1 MSVRGGPE
9 ITDSNLALFLDV
21 ANTKSYPGSGS
32 SWTDLAQG
40 LIFSANGTVTPVET
54 KAGALSFAF
63 NSSGYWTY
71 STTPSLVDMA
81 GECTLIY
88 WYYNEGLSTRRT
100 IFEKAGTIYNSYEQE
115 IAMTCETNNEI
126 SYYSRYNLYDFA
138 YANPADLNAW
148 NMIGIKM
155 SSGKTTAIRGGMRS
169 KNGSAWETNYTVRS
183 NTPITTAGQIR
194 VGTGYAGTMDTGNL
208 ALLMVYTKMLTD
220 AEVLEVY
227 NAYRGRF
234 GL

>member
-1 MSVRGGPE
+1 MSACGGPE
-9 ITDSNLALFLDV
+9 ITDSNLVLFLDV
-21 ANTKSYPGSGS
+21 GNTKSYPGSGS

-40 LIFSANGTVTPVET
+40 LVFSANGTVTPVET

-100 IFEKAGTIYNSYEQE
+100 IFEKAGTIYSSYEQE
-115 IAMTCETNNEI
+115 IAMTCEVNNDI
-126 SYYSRYNLYDFA
+126 SYYSRYNFYDYA

-155 SSGKTTAIRGGMRS
+155 SSGKTSTNRTGSRS
-169 KNGSAWETNYTVRS
+169 KNGSAWETNYVPRS
-183 NTPITTAGQIR
+183 VTPITTAGQIR

-208 ALLMVYTKMLTD
+208 ALLLVYTKMLTD

-227 NAYRGRF
+227 NAFRGRF

>member
-1 MSVRGGPE
+1 MSVYAGPE
-9 ITDSNLALFLDV
+9 ITDSNLVLCLD
-21 ANTKSYPGSGS
+21 AGNTKSYSGSGT

-40 LIFSANGTVTPVET
+40 LVFSSNGTLTPLET
-54 KAGALSFAF
+54 KAGVLSFAF

-100 IFEKAGTIYNSYEQE
+100 IFEKAGTIYSSYEQE
-115 IAMTCETNNEI
+115 IAMTSETSNDI
-126 SYYSRYNLYDFA
+126 SYYSRYNTYDYG
-138 YANPADLNAW
+138 YANPASVNAW
-148 NMIGIKM
+148 NMLGIKM
-155 SSGKTTAIRGGMRS
+155 NSGKTSATRTGLRS
-169 KNGSAWETNYTVRS
+169 KNGSVWETNYVARS
-183 NTPITTAGQIR
+183 VTPITAAGQIR
-194 VGTGYAGTMDTGNL
+194 IGTGYAGTMDTGNL

-227 NAYRGRF
+227 NATRGRF

>member
-1 MSVRGGPE
+1 MSARGGPE
-9 ITDSNLALFLDV
+9 ITDSNLVLFLDV
-21 ANTKSYPGSGS
+21 GNTKSYPGSGS

-40 LIFSANGTVTPVET
+40 LVFSANGTVTPVET

-100 IFEKAGTIYNSYEQE
+100 IFEKAGTIYSSYEQE

-126 SYYSRYNLYDFA
+126 SYYSRYNLYDYA

-155 SSGKTTAIRGGMRS
+155 SSGKTSTNRTGLRS
-169 KNGSAWETNYTVRS
+169 KNGSAWETNYVARS
-183 NTPITTAGQIR
+183 TTPITTAGQIR

>member
-1 MSVRGGPE
+1 MSARGGPE
-9 ITDSNLALFLDV
+9 ITDSNLVLFLDV
-21 ANTKSYPGSGS
+21 GNTKSYPGSGS

-40 LIFSANGTVTPVET
+40 LVFSANGTVTPVET

-115 IAMTCETNNEI
+115 IAMTCEVNNDI
-126 SYYSRYNLYDFA
+126 SYYSRYNLYDYA

-155 SSGKTTAIRGGMRS
+155 STGKTSTNRTGSRS
-169 KNGSAWETNYTVRS
+169 KNGSAWETNYVARS
-183 NTPITTAGQIR
+183 VTPITTAGQIR

-208 ALLMVYTKMLTD
+208 ALLLVYTKMLTD

-227 NAYRGRF
+227 NAFRGRF

>member
-1 MSVRGGPE
+1 MSVYAGPE
-9 ITDSNLALFLDV
+9 ITNSNLVLCLD
-21 ANTKSYPGSGS
+21 AGNTKSYPGSGT

-40 LIFSANGTVTPVET
+40 LVFSSNGTLTPLET

-81 GECTLIY
+81 GECTLVY
-88 WYYNEGLSTRRT
+88 WYYNEGLVTRRT

-115 IAMTCETNNEI
+115 IAMTCETNNDI
-126 SYYSRYNLYDFA
+126 SYYSRYNAYDYA
-138 YANPADLNAW
+138 YTNPADLNAW

-155 SSGKTTAIRGGMRS
+155 SNGKTTATRSGLRS
-169 KNGSAWETNYTVRS
+169 KNGSAWETNYVARS
-183 NTPITTAGQIR
+183 ATAITLAGQIR
-194 VGTGYAGTMDTGNL
+194 IGTGYAGTMDTGNL
-208 ALLMVYTKMLTD
+208 ALLLVYTKMLTD
-220 AEVLEVY
+220 AEIKELY
-227 NAYRGRF
+227 NSTRGRF